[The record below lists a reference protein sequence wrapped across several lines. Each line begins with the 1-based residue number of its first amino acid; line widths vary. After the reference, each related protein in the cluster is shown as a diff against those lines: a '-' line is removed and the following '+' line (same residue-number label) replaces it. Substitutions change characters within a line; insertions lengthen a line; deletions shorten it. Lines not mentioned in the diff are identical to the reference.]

1 MGRAN
6 IGRVRRLAIVGF
18 LAALVAGIVIVGNVV
33 FETVQV
39 SGDVMSP
46 TIKGGDYVSGTRLG
60 SGPVRRGDIVTFHTP
75 AIGSGVLIKR
85 VVGLPG
91 ERIRIADGVVY
102 ADDRPVA
109 EHYLKAGGW
118 TQQRDW
124 TPQPQEG
131 QVASGYFVLNDNRE
145 LLSDSRSFGP
155 VPRGW
160 MVSRLFQRDW
170 PLPAPIS

>member
-1 MGRAN
+1 M
-6 IGRVRRLAIVGF
+6 RRLAIVGS
-18 LAALVAGIVIVGNVV
+18 LAALVAGIVILGNVV
-33 FETVQV
+33 FETVRV
-39 SGDVMSP
+39 SGDAMSP
-46 TIKGGDYVSGTRLG
+46 TVNAGDYVSGTRLG

-75 AIGSGVLIKR
+75 ASGSGVLIKR

-91 ERIRIADGVVY
+91 ERIRIAAGVIY

-109 EHYLKAGGW
+109 EPYLKDGGW
-118 TQQRDW
+118 TQHRDW
-124 TPQPQEG
+124 TPQPQQS

-160 MVSRLFQRDW
+160 LVSRLFQRDW
-170 PLPAPIS
+170 PSPAPVS